1 MSQKRMK
8 QELVTA
14 LQEKEPVLLFFKILL
29 RRSAEL
35 LNVVFEDLKK
45 IYVNKNM

>member
-14 LQEKEPVLLFFKILL
+14 LQEKEPVLLVFKILL